1 MDHVIEDFE
10 CDRER
15 VRSLELAARSVGWGG
30 VCAC

>member
-1 MDHVIEDFE
+1 MDHVIED